1 MGSNDAANAIEL
13 IKQIYTFAFD
23 AYSDWLN
30 LGWLKYIICF
40 ATLGMMYVPNTKH
53 TVLDFL
59 GVK

>member
-30 LGWLKYIICF
+30 LG
-40 ATLGMMYVPNTKH
+40 
-53 TVLDFL
+53 
-59 GVK
+59 